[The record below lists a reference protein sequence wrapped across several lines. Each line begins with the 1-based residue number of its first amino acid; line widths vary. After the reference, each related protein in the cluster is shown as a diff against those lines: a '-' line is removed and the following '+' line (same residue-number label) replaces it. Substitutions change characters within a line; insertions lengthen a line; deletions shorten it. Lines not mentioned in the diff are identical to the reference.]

1 MGRLDRLELNNFKSY
16 GGHVVVGPF
25 KGFTAIIGTNGSGK
39 SNLMDA
45 ISFVLGVRT
54 SQLRGNQLRD
64 LVYRNLDDP
73 SDNPSSRKAYVKL
86 VYQTA
91 AGDDLATE
99 IEFMRSVTLNGSS
112 EYRVKGTV
120 VSMEKY
126 NAELAGIGVL
136 VKARNFLVFQNEV
149 ESIASK
155 SSKELSAMFEEVA
168 ESAEFRE
175 QYEQA
180 RAEKD
185 AAEEEVTHFW
195 RKRKGMAAEKR
206 QYREQKE
213 EAERF
218 RRLQKDLA
226 DTKTEKSLYELF
238 HVDEDLRKAKSEARY
253 ITDELEVQERQ
264 FGKKEALLSAEKRK
278 VADLEKERSKLERK
292 KKRFVEEIEKLRP
305 MEVRYETER
314 SALARRIK
322 GEEKNLAR
330 ARDELEKGSDT
341 LRSVESQLQ
350 SCVNEID
357 KLENDIQEA
366 EEASVTAESMAEYRS
381 LKEVVATR
389 TAVLQQEL
397 EAAKQ
402 NADGASKQKNAQE
415 TRDRELRNRK
425 ETAMNQ
431 VSTYKN
437 RVEELA
443 AQILNTEH
451 EIGTLTHERQK
462 LMEAD
467 TERDRI
473 RQNLE
478 QTLNGTNQALRDA
491 RADMNE
497 SGREKAFNS
506 AFETMQRLFPGVHGR
521 LSDLCKPTQARYREA
536 VAVVFGKMMDAIVVD
551 NQRTGSECI
560 RFLKDQRV
568 GMATFIPLEDVRP
581 RPVDESL
588 RRLGGTARLV
598 IDVVQNEEY
607 VQKAVLYAA
616 GNAVVCDTLDEARS
630 LRYGGGRKIK
640 ICSLDGTLIN
650 KAGFMTGGVGRTD
663 MDRARKWDRAE
674 IETLKR
680 KRQNA
685 QRELQ
690 QLEAAE
696 ASRRTTASLAENID
710 NLRRKLSIL
719 QFDHKEAV
727 SRVQASERDL
737 AQAMNEI
744 EYLRPQLVD
753 AVSANQQANDKVEKV
768 EERLHGLEN
777 ELFGDF
783 AERHG
788 IETVQQFE
796 EQFVQKSQNLRQRKL
811 ELETKE
817 VSLRSSLEN
826 QKSVQNRLDIKK
838 FERKVDIQRT
848 KRVGIE
854 ESLENLWTKR
864 TELESRSQSLVKEIE
879 EIAVQKQ
886 EALELIAERRQDFKR
901 EADGVAEKKKEL
913 SEKRAKINQFQAQ
926 RVKLLTAAKVAQVE
940 IPTLEDNSDEEED
953 VDAQDTERDADGD
966 AIMTSGGIRDT
977 DGSDPAPVVV
987 NVNVNINY
995 SSLSRR
1001 LRAAATVDKQREMLR
1016 SFSEKIRSLE
1026 QQLDGLAPNM
1036 RANEHMSDVQAKLED
1051 IDREAEA
1058 ARERA
1063 RKAVAVFEDIK
1074 QKRQDRFSHCF
1085 SHVAEKINDVYK
1097 QLTKS
1102 AAYPMGGTAYLSLE
1116 QQDEP
1121 YLGGIKFNAMP
1132 PTKRFR
1138 DMDQLS
1144 GGERTVAALALLFA
1158 IHDFRPSPFFVL
1170 DEIDAALDNLNV
1182 GKVSKYVK
1190 SRAPDLQTIVISL
1203 KDSFYER
1210 ADALVGIYR
1219 DVSLKSSRLLTLDL
1233 STFDEVVQSQS
1244 VSST

>member
-1 MGRLDRLELNNFKSY
+1 MGRLDRLELSNFKSY
-16 GGHVVVGPF
+16 GGHVIVGPF
-25 KGFTAIIGTNGSGK
+25 RGFTAIIGTNGSGK

-73 SDNPSSRKAYVKL
+73 NDDPTSRKAYVKL

-91 AGDDLATE
+91 TGDEPATE

-112 EYRVKGTV
+112 EYRVKGAV
-120 VSMEKY
+120 VSLEKY
-126 NAELAGIGVL
+126 NTELAGIGVL

-155 SSKELSAMFEEVA
+155 SPKELSAMFEEVS

-175 QYEQA
+175 RYEQA

-218 RRLQKDLA
+218 RRLQREVA
-226 DTKTEKSLYELF
+226 DTKTEKTLYELF
-238 HVDEDLRKAKSEARY
+238 HVDEDLKKAKAEARY

-264 FGKKEALLSAEKRK
+264 FGKKEAYLNGEKKK
-278 VADLEKERSKLERK
+278 VAGLEKERSKLERK
-292 KKRFVEEIEKLRP
+292 KRRFVEEIEKLRP

-314 SALARRIK
+314 SALTRRIK
-322 GEEKNLAR
+322 GEEKNLTR
-330 ARDELEKGSDT
+330 AREEVEKGSDAM
-341 LRSVESQLQ
+341 RSVESQLQ
-350 SCVNEID
+350 ACVNEID
-357 KLENDIQEA
+357 KLENDIREA

-397 EAAKQ
+397 ESAKQ

-425 ETAMNQ
+425 ETAANQ
-431 VSTYKN
+431 AFAYKN

-443 AQILNTEH
+443 AQILNMEN
-451 EIGTLTHERQK
+451 EIGVLTHERQK
-462 LMEAD
+462 LSEAD

-478 QTLNGTNQALRDA
+478 RTIHDTNQALRDA
-491 RADMNE
+491 RVDMNE
-497 SGREKAFNS
+497 SGREKAFNN
-506 AFETMQRLFPGVHGR
+506 AFETMQRLFSGVHGR
-521 LSDLCKPTQARYREA
+521 LSDLCKPSQARYREA
-536 VAVVFGKMMDAIVVD
+536 IAVVFGKMMDAIVVD

-568 GMATFIPLEDVRP
+568 GMATFIPLEDIRP
-581 RPVDESL
+581 RAVDESL

-598 IDVVQNEEY
+598 VDVVRNEEY

-650 KAGFMTGGVGRTD
+650 KAGFMTGGVSRTD
-663 MDRARKWDRAE
+663 VDRARKWDRAE

-690 QLEAAE
+690 QLEADGAN
-696 ASRRTTASLAENID
+696 RRTAASLAENID
-710 NLRRKLSIL
+710 DLRRKSSIL
-719 QFDHKEAV
+719 QFDHKEAM

-737 AQAMNEI
+737 AQALSEI
-744 EYLRPQLVD
+744 EYVRPQLAD
-753 AVSANQQANDKVEKV
+753 AVSASRQADDRVEAV
-768 EERLHGLEN
+768 QERLHGLEN

-796 EQFVQKSQNLRQRKL
+796 EQFVQKSQNLRQQKL

-826 QKSVQNRLDIKK
+826 QKSAQRRLDITKL
-838 FERKVDIQRT
+838 ERKMEAQRA
-848 KRVGIE
+848 KKASIE
-854 ESLENLWTKR
+854 ESLENLQTKR
-864 TELESRSQSLVKEIE
+864 TELESRSQSLTEEIE
-879 EIAVQKQ
+879 EIAAQKQ

-901 EADGVAEKKKEL
+901 EADSVAERKKEL
-913 SEKRAKINQFQAQ
+913 FEKRSKINQYQAQ
-926 RVKLLTAAKVAQVE
+926 RVKLLTAAKVSQVE
-940 IPTLEDNSDEEED
+940 IPTLEDNSEEED
-953 VDAQDTERDADGD
+953 VDAQDTEHDADGD
-966 AIMTSGGIRDT
+966 AVMTSDGNRDT
-977 DGSDPAPVVV
+977 DGSDPTSVVV
-987 NVNVNINY
+987 NVNVKIDY
-995 SSLSRR
+995 SSLSRK
-1001 LRAAATVDKQREMLR
+1001 LRAAATVDKQREMFS
-1016 SFSEKIRSLE
+1016 SFSDKIRSLE

-1036 RANEHMSDVQAKLED
+1036 RAKEHMSDVQAKLGEV
-1051 IDREAEA
+1051 DREAEA

-1063 RKAVAVFEDIK
+1063 RKAASVYEDIK

-1085 SHVAEKINDVYK
+1085 THVAEKINEVYK

-1190 SRAPDLQTIVISL
+1190 SRAPELQTIVISL

-1219 DVSLKSSRLLTLDL
+1219 DISLRASRLLTLDL
-1233 STFDEVVQSQS
+1233 STFDEVSQSQS
-1244 VSST
+1244 IPSA